1 MAELIIHR
9 GSHQIGGICAEIRTK
24 KTRLIIDFGENL
36 PGTNEGVTIS
46 DDEMLDRVFANGDKP
61 AAVLFTHYHSD
72 HIGLVDKIPNDIPL
86 YIGPT
91 AKQLLQN
98 LNYRTDFFKEEKL
111 LPIIKK
117 MNTYTAGAPQKF
129 GDITVTPFQIGHS
142 ALDSYMFLIE
152 ADGKKILYTGD
163 FRDHGIVCS
172 KPTFDKLLEKCV
184 RKIDVLVTE
193 GTMFSRSEETVM
205 NECELC
211 KNARE
216 IFSKHKYNFVLVS
229 STNLDSIMSFYHAM
243 PKGKPFV
250 CDYYQL
256 IQILAANERFRTENK
271 IGYLMYNLNSLI
283 RTIDNQKDNKHFIG
297 IDGLKE
303 KGFVMLVRATDKFK
317 PFLEMFDKSE
327 ACLVYSMWDGY
338 LEGGKSE
345 NKAIID
351 FIKGWEEIPLHTSG
365 HASIDCIKNLI
376 EKTRPAV
383 IIPMHSE
390 CPEEMPNISEFREY
404 KDRIRVLNDG
414 EAFDI

>member
-24 KTRLIIDFGENL
+24 ETRLIIDFGENI

-46 DDEMLDRVFANGDKP
+46 DDEMFDRVFAHGDNP

-111 LPIIKK
+111 LPIIKE

-163 FRDHGIVCS
+163 FRDNGIVCS
-172 KPTFDKLLEKCV
+172 KKTFEKLLEKCV

-205 NECELC
+205 NEYELC

-229 STNLDSIMSFYHAM
+229 STNLDSIMSFYHAA
-243 PKGKPFV
+243 PKDKPFV
-250 CDYYQL
+250 CDKYQL
-256 IQILAANERFRTENK
+256 SQMLTARNNFGTKKGGRYRRYNIISRITALENADF
-271 IGYLMYNLNSLI
+271 S
-283 RTIDNQKDNKHFIG
+283 DNINKF
-297 IDGLKE
+297 KE

-317 PFLEMFDKSE
+317 PFLEIFDKSE

-338 LEGGKSE
+338 RKGGKNE
-345 NKAIID
+345 NKNIID
-351 FIKGWEEIPLHTSG
+351 FMKGWNEIPLHSSG

-376 EKTRPAV
+376 EKTSPAV

-390 CPEEMPNISEFREY
+390 CPEEMPDISEFREY

-414 EAFDI
+414 EAFQI